1 MQRVMCKSKI
11 HRTVVTQANLDY
23 MGSITLDGSLMCKAD
38 IEAYEQV
45 HVVNVTNGNRF
56 ITYAISGSEN
66 SGIVCV
72 NGAAARL
79 VAPKDIPII
88 ISYAQYT
95 KSEMLDFKPRVVFV
109 DMHNKILEISNVE
122 IGSMIYHEEQL
133 MN

>member
-11 HRTVVTQANLDY
+11 HRAVITQANLDY
-23 MGSITLDGSLMCKAD
+23 MGSITLDEILMRESD
-38 IEAYEQV
+38 IEPYEQV

-56 ITYAISGSEN
+56 ITYAIAGAKD

-79 VAPKDIPII
+79 VAPKDIIII

-95 KSEMLDFKPRVVFV
+95 QSEMLNFKPKVVFV
-109 DMHNKILEISNVE
+109 DMHNRILEVSNIETGFMVYDE
-122 IGSMIYHEEQL
+122 V
-133 MN
+133 N

>member
-11 HRTVVTQANLDY
+11 HRAVITQANLDY
-23 MGSITLDGSLMCKAD
+23 MGSITLDEILMRESD
-38 IEAYEQV
+38 IEPYEQV

-56 ITYAISGSEN
+56 ITYAIAGAKD

-79 VAPKDIPII
+79 VAPKDIIII

-95 KSEMLDFKPRVVFV
+95 QSEMLNFKPKVVFV
-109 DMHNKILEISNVE
+109 DMHNKILDVSNIE
-122 IGSMIYHEEQL
+122 TGL
-133 MN
+133 MVYDEVN